1 MLTLCYLC
9 PPLAIL
15 LTGRPF
21 LAVLSVFAL
30 NPLAVVVT
38 ILLLALGCPPA
49 PAFLL
54 LAVWGPY
61 KARAKNIALEAVNNK
76 YQDRRFDKLGRKVD
90 RQTKELPAKTE
101 KSAPVNDPYTGMGGT
116 KFRRRA

>member
-15 LTGRPF
+15 LSGRPF

-30 NPLAVVVT
+30 NPLAVVTT

-49 PAFLL
+49 PAFIL
-54 LAVWGPY
+54 LALWGPY
-61 KARAKNIALEAVNNK
+61 KARAKSIALQAVNNK
-76 YQDRRFDKLGRKVD
+76 YQDRRFDKLGRKVE
-90 RQTKELPAKTE
+90 RGNRELPAKRE
-101 KSAPVNDPYTGMGGT
+101 KSEPVSDPHVGMGGT
-116 KFRRRA
+116 RFRRRA